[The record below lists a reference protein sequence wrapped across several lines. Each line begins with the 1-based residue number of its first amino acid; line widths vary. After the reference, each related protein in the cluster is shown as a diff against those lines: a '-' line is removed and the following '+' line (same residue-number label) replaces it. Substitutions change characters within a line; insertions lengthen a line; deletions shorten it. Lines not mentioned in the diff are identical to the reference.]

1 MDGHWYYSVN
11 TPIFHTDQSISH
23 LSVVTDIHARKTVEL
38 SHKKNARQLE
48 QQNTLLRSKIT
59 QRSKFG
65 HLVGKSEPM
74 QAVYEQIINAASSDA
89 TVIIY
94 GEPGTGK
101 ELVAHAIHDMSARHP
116 QRFVP
121 VHCGA
126 IPENLIESE
135 FFGYVK
141 GAFSGAGTDKP
152 GYIDFAHKGTLF
164 LDEIGEIVPHMQVKL
179 LRVIEGGGYTPIGS
193 SQLRTS
199 DIRII
204 AATNRDMKERIESQ
218 MMRKDFFL
226 PILDGRI
233 RKKGDRAGSDE

>member
-1 MDGHWYYSVN
+1 MRCSISDLPVVRFVFMIKCLPAKQCVSKLKIRWMDTGITVSIH
-11 TPIFHTDQSISH
+11 PFFHTDQSVSH

-65 HLVGKSEPM
+65 NLVGKSEPM

-135 FFGYVK
+135 FFG
-141 GAFSGAGTDKP
+141 
-152 GYIDFAHKGTLF
+152 LC
-164 LDEIGEIVPHMQVKL
+164 ER
-179 LRVIEGGGYTPIGS
+179 RVFRGWNG
-193 SQLRTS
+193 
-199 DIRII
+199 
-204 AATNRDMKERIESQ
+204 
-218 MMRKDFFL
+218 
-226 PILDGRI
+226 
-233 RKKGDRAGSDE
+233 